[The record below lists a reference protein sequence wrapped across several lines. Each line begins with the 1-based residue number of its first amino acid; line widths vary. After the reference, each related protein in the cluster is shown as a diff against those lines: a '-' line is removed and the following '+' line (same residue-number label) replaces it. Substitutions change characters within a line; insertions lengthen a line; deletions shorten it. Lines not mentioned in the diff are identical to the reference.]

1 MPTKAGISEP
11 LAVPALR
18 GRALLVEVRQL
29 LINCLVVGVLYSLFT
44 TGSRGGTTVTSA
56 PGQPA
61 YEVNLTLH
69 PSPII
74 YVAIAAACFYSIHRV
89 LTHVTD
95 EAAAIGVF
103 RRASLV
109 VVLIAACSVVI
120 ADVWFFASP
129 LAGWPS
135 PGTWIAP
142 FPFGSQDVST
152 KMMTR
157 S

>member
-1 MPTKAGISEP
+1 MPIKAPVSEP
-11 LAVPALR
+11 LTVPALR
-18 GRALLVEVRQL
+18 GWALLVEVRQL
-29 LINCLVVGVLYSLFT
+29 LINCLVVGILYSAFT
-44 TGSRGGTTVTSA
+44 TGSRGGITESSG

-74 YVAIAAACFYSIHRV
+74 YVAIAVACFYSIHRV

-95 EAAAIGVF
+95 EASAIRVF

-109 VVLIAACSVVI
+109 VVLIAAGSVVI
-120 ADVWFFASP
+120 ADVWFFTSP
-129 LAGWPS
+129 LAGCPA

-142 FPFGSQDVST
+142 FPFGSQVVST
-152 KMMTR
+152 KIMTG